1 MKAKQQS
8 LVSRFM
14 TFFQRKNTLVVEMYE
29 AGFYSQ
35 KPTMDKIVDFIYKD
49 LCPLDELR
57 KAVEDIQFHPVKMF
71 LFVKFSGEAW
81 RDRVM
86 DRIQSSAEVRWS
98 AYGIKVKGYSID
110 AHVEFDFSV

>member
-1 MKAKQQS
+1 
-8 LVSRFM
+8 M

-81 RDRVM
+81 RDGQDSVFCWGQM
-86 DRIQSSAEVRWS
+86 ECIWNKSERI
-98 AYGIKVKGYSID
+98 
-110 AHVEFDFSV
+110 